1 MVIYEPTLLNLPD
14 EMPLVDFEEH
24 KTRYRTLQAIARQYA
39 ANPERF
45 GIVKVW
51 RHTAYRVPA
60 ETGLQTKLSVSTE
73 TWAARVLSERG
84 RP

>member
-1 MVIYEPTLLNLPD
+1 
-14 EMPLVDFEEH
+14 MPLVDFEEH

-39 ANPERF
+39 THPERF

-51 RHTAYRVPA
+51 RHKSD
-60 ETGLQTKLSVSTE
+60 LQTNLELLAENWDT
-73 TWAARVLSERG
+73 RLQSEI